1 MNILPSTTCFT
12 LLTALLACTSALA
25 ADSAGLGLDSIGSAA
40 SLARESAPNQGNTL
54 WSARSGGYKPLSG
67 YGLDRHFGT
76 DNLGATLVLQPDGS
90 LSLFSSLNTQ
100 ASALAGTT
108 SVPWCAESSGLLRIG
123 SLGQQCLMQGTLQ
136 FELPGQIA
144 SAQTGA
150 NFAGQNWDLTIS
162 YGLSWLMD
170 KLDIDASPASLRPA
184 LGANSASLPLNLI
197 DAQAQGLAVGAQW
210 RLTPESALQ
219 LNAALNQLRVQSSPL
234 LGGMQIDR
242 AQAGLGLVYGP
253 FTGNVSGHVQ
263 RASGPGLPGS
273 GNGLWSGLD
282 LGVSWRTPW
291 RGELTVGARNLVSK
305 GEDVLLP
312 NPEAASIDRTSTRT
326 PYVRYKQD
334 L

>member
-1 MNILPSTTCFT
+1 MKISPRTISCT
-12 LLTALLACTSALA
+12 LLTALLACTSASA
-25 ADSAGLGLDSIGSAA
+25 TDSAVPGLDSADG
-40 SLARESAPNQGNTL
+40 LARERAPSQGNTL
-54 WSARSGGYKPLSG
+54 WTARSGGYQPLSG
-67 YGLDRHFGT
+67 YGLDRHFDA

-90 LSLFSSLNTQ
+90 LGLFSSMTAQN
-100 ASALAGTT
+100 SSLAGTT

-123 SLGQQCLMQGTLQ
+123 SLGQECLMQGTLQ

-144 SAQTGA
+144 SAQSGV
-150 NFAGQNWDLTIS
+150 NFAGQNWDVTLS

-170 KLDIDASPASLRPA
+170 KLDIGASPASLLPA
-184 LGANSASLPLNLI
+184 IGAHSAALPLNLI
-197 DAQAQGLAVGAQW
+197 DAQAHGLAVGAQW

-219 LNAALNQLRVQSSPL
+219 LNAALNQLRVQNSPL
-234 LGGMQIDR
+234 IAGMQINQ
-242 AQAGLGLVYGP
+242 AQAGVGLVYGP
-253 FTGNVSGHVQ
+253 FSGNVSGHVQ
-263 RASGPGLPGS
+263 RANGAGLPGAS
-273 GNGLWSGLD
+273 TGLWGGLD

-291 RGELTVGARNLVSK
+291 RGELTVGARNLVTK